1 MHVDFTDSLE
11 AVIKTNSE
19 ITVSIIESIYVFYI
33 YPTVKT
39 SISKHL
45 TTIICPELYCEVYGA
60 FSQLSQEMW
69 IISSLKKKC

>member
-45 TTIICPELYCEVYGA
+45 TTICVLSVLRFIVKFMVPLASCPRRCGL
-60 FSQLSQEMW
+60 FRH
-69 IISSLKKKC
+69 